1 MYAMNGPP
9 RGGEERDRTGT
20 ELSGERGGREH
31 AVRERMPESRI
42 ASSRRKEGGVVWAEH
57 GVGGRMGGLG
67 QAKRIESKRVDERAD
82 MLAVCC
88 DCAVQHVLCCGDD
101 FLVFFSL
108 SLKLCNLSLSLL
120 SEDEEIVVSSEEN
133 GRCLCIICLSQW
145 SLPRVWDGGIEVSG

>member
-1 MYAMNGPP
+1 MCGSSFTIPFYV
-9 RGGEERDRTGT
+9 RDEWSSERRRGEERDRTGT

-108 SLKLCNLSLSLL
+108 SLKLCNLSLS
-120 SEDEEIVVSSEEN
+120 IIG
-133 GRCLCIICLSQW
+133 GRGNC
-145 SLPRVWDGGIEVSG
+145 RVE